1 MTFSFHCQNLKVV
14 FVLGILETAAHQQLT
29 ALVSRSNSRRRSDKG
44 LVTQLVSAV
53 QHRAVGTSSESSA
66 SLNVAGGQ
74 KSYKLA
80 MPQKIV
86 RRSNKNLLILAANG
100 LILSQK
106 CEMRETS
113 KK

>member
-80 MPQKIV
+80 
-86 RRSNKNLLILAANG
+86 NKNLLILAANG